1 MPPVGYSV
9 CILSHVRLFATP
21 WIAALQVPLS
31 TGSSGKN
38 TGVGCHALLQGL
50 FPAQGLNLHFLH
62 LLHCRGILYHWATGE
77 ALETVRRFL
86 FLGLQTQTTKR
97 VFCFSFGF
105 AGSSVWCAGFSS
117 CGEKADLVASKHVG
131 LLVPCTGMEPVSCI
145 GRWILYLW
153 TTRESPQRR
162 G

>member
-9 CILSHVRLFATP
+9 CILSHVWLFATP
-21 WIAALQVPLS
+21 RIAALQVPLVAMPS
-31 TGSSGKN
+31 SRGSSQPRDWTCISCISCIAGGFFK
-38 TGVGCHALLQGL
+38 
-50 FPAQGLNLHFLH
+50 
-62 LLHCRGILYHWATGE
+62 YHWATGE

-86 FLGLQTQTTKR
+86 FLGQQTQTTKR

-117 CGEKADLVASKHVG
+117 CGEKADLVAPKHVG
-131 LLVPCTGMEPVSCI
+131 LLVPSTGMESGSCI